1 MKRILSFAAVTIA
14 ICLMTTATQ
23 AQTDS
28 LKLRFHVPFPFTV
41 ENATFAAGEY
51 EITQPSRLVLELRN
65 LQNQAAA
72 FEHVE
77 SAHSQ
82 KEAKGP
88 MRIIFHRYGSEYFLA
103 AVSDG
108 SWQSTYDLR
117 RSKEEKQLADASP
130 MPHLKVVSVL
140 ANGTVQVADVGRK

>member
-1 MKRILSFAAVTIA
+1 MKRILSLAVSI
-14 ICLMTTATQ
+14 IVVSLMTTATH
-23 AQTDS
+23 AQTDN

-51 EITQPSRLVLELRN
+51 EITQPARLVLELRN
-65 LQNQAAA
+65 LQSQAAA

-82 KEAKGP
+82 KEANGR
-88 MRIIFHRYGSEYFLA
+88 MRLIFHRYGSEYFLA

-117 RSKEEKQLADASP
+117 PSKEEKHLADASP

-140 ANGTVQVADVGRK
+140 ANGTVPVADVGGK